1 MMDDWQ
7 NDTCV
12 GRYLKE
18 INDRKIKKNKKN
30 SSKSSAYS
38 YSKSYGGQFHLDFP
52 GFKDRN
58 IFGLDGAYGQ
68 SILIDIFLMN
78 KMFLFVKYIMRNYK
92 LFLKKRYNKKPVI
105 IAMKP
110 FKATNVFASGMIRAS
125 CNQDSTAN
133 IIPNAEIKSHIS
145 FLIFIFFGS
154 LIID

>member
-1 MMDDWQ
+1 
-7 NDTCV
+7 
-12 GRYLKE
+12 
-18 INDRKIKKNKKN
+18 
-30 SSKSSAYS
+30 
-38 YSKSYGGQFHLDFP
+38 
-52 GFKDRN
+52 
-58 IFGLDGAYGQ
+58 
-68 SILIDIFLMN
+68 MN

-110 FKATNVFASGMIRAS
+110 FKATNVFASGMIRVS
-125 CNQDSTAN
+125 CNQDRTAN